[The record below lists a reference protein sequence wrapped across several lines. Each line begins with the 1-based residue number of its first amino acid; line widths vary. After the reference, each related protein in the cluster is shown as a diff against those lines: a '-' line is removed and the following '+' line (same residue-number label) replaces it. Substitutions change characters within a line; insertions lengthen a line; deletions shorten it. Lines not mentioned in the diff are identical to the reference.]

1 MIDDIEQTTTP
12 DEAEQPAG
20 NPLAEFA
27 AMGLGTEAVHA
38 IEDLGYGEP
47 TPIQRQTIPLLLEG
61 RDVIAQAPTGTGK
74 TAAYGLP
81 IVEHLEVSALYPQ
94 ALVLVPTRELAI
106 QVAEA
111 LHTLGKYREMVTL
124 PIYGGAPYERQFR
137 ALRMGVQV
145 VVGTPGRLLDHL
157 HRETLDLSRVRMAVL
172 DEADEMLDMG
182 FIEDIEAILQALPAE
197 RQSGLFSATIPPRV
211 ARLAESYLHDAVQ
224 VSVAVKEAVAPK
236 VRQVYYE
243 VTWPEKAEALARIL
257 DYEQPE
263 SAIVFVRTRR
273 DADEVSERLNGLG
286 YLAQP
291 IHGEINQ
298 AQRERALERFRAGRT
313 QLLVATDVAARGLD
327 IPDVSHVINYDLPM
341 DADSYVHRIG
351 RTGRAGR
358 TGEALTLVTPRERRT
373 LQMIERMIHRRLQ
386 RLRLP
391 TESDVAARRRAAFRD
406 ELLGI
411 LDDGQLDPYLDMV
424 EDLAESRDPMELAAA
439 AFKLAALSREASATR
454 GGRRDGAAL
463 APVARPEAAP
473 PARPAARARRT
484 QNERAD
490 EHTQSPAPLR
500 TEPAPTEAESQPQSS
515 AAPSETEELPTKRSL
530 KRIERERE
538 ASERDERAPRG
549 AFPKRV
555 PAEPQTEAGAR
566 GVRGRHEERPE
577 RDGRDWHGRQERD
590 GHGPDGGVA
599 RLFLRVGRR
608 DKVRP
613 ADFVGAIANE
623 AHISGEEVGDIDI
636 YDSFSFVEVPAS
648 AADRVMRALN
658 HTTIRGRPVD
668 ATLARPEDNDSR
680 RDAQMRP
687 ARLPHLPLPP
697 RRPGPYDRRGGGRF
711 GEGRP
716 SSRREPPARKGR
728 DRRP

>member
-1 MIDDIEQTTTP
+1 MNDDSSQTTIP
-12 DEAEQPAG
+12 EEAGAAASPR
-20 NPLAEFA
+20 AEFA
-27 AMGLGTEAVHA
+27 GMGLGSDAVQA

-47 TPIQRQTIPLLLEG
+47 TPIQRQTIPLLLQG

-81 IVEHLEVSALYPQ
+81 IVERLEVSALYPQ

-111 LHTLGKYREMVTL
+111 LHALGKHRELVTL

-137 ALRMGVQV
+137 ALRMGVQA

-157 HRETLDLSRVRMAVL
+157 RRETLDLSRVRTVVL

-182 FIEDIEAILQALPAE
+182 FIEDIETILQALPTE
-197 RQSGLFSATIPPRV
+197 RQSALFSATIPPRV
-211 ARLAESYLHDAVQ
+211 ARLAEAYLHDPVH
-224 VSVAVKEAVAPK
+224 VSVAAKEAVAPK

-243 VTWPEKAEALARIL
+243 VSWPEKAEALARIL

-273 DADEVSERLNGLG
+273 DADEVSERLSGQG
-286 YLAQP
+286 YLAQA

-298 AQRERALERFRAGRT
+298 SQRERVLERFRAGRT

-373 LQMIERMIHRRLQ
+373 LQMIERLVHRRLQ

-406 ELLGI
+406 ELLTI
-411 LDDGQLDPYLDMV
+411 LDKGQLDPYLDMV

-439 AFKLAALSREASATR
+439 AFKLAALSREASTAR
-454 GGRRDGAAL
+454 GGKRDAAAFGPGARYEATPP
-463 APVARPEAAP
+463 APFTRPAGRPQERPAEPASRTRPEPAPMPSAP
-473 PARPAARARRT
+473 PAEPAAG
-484 QNERAD
+484 
-490 EHTQSPAPLR
+490 
-500 TEPAPTEAESQPQSS
+500 AES
-515 AAPSETEELPTKRSL
+515 ATAPAKRTL
-530 KRIERERE
+530 KG
-538 ASERDERAPRG
+538 AERAPRVDEHEDT
-549 AFPKRV
+549 PPER
-555 PAEPQTEAGAR
+555 
-566 GVRGRHEERPE
+566 EERPNRAARRAGAEDAETARGTRGRREE
-577 RDGRDWHGRQERD
+577 RPDRERRDWSGRQERD
-590 GHGPDGGVA
+590 GQGWESGVA
-599 RLFLRVGRR
+599 RLFLHVGRR

-613 ADFVGAIANE
+613 ADLVGAVANE

-636 YDSFSFVEVPAS
+636 YDSFSFVEVPAY
-648 AADRVMRALN
+648 AADRVLTALN
-658 HTTIRGRPVD
+658 RTTIRGRPVD
-668 ATLARPEDNDSR
+668 ATIARPDDHGGR
-680 RDAQMRP
+680 RDAELRP
-687 ARLPHLPLPP
+687 ARLPKLPLPA
-697 RRPGPYDRRGGGRF
+697 RGRGPIGRRGSGRF
-711 GEGRP
+711 GDTRP
-716 SSRREPPARKGR
+716 TPRRDSPARKGR
-728 DRRP
+728 ERH